1 MNKLIHF
8 ICQFKNKKQRNIL
21 LFIIFLKLKN
31 RSTIIEK
38 YFQITFHAKI
48 QFKIV

>member
-8 ICQFKNKKQRNIL
+8 ICQFKNKKQHNIL